1 MSLSECEKGQVR
13 QRLGLLN
20 NDVNSD
26 NYVYDKIYGSKYTL
40 DALSLILKSINLGL
54 AESEINLLKFEDKLQ
69 ITKKTIVLFGKNKLL
84 EAELCSDSA
93 LKFGV
98 LCLMWG
104 YASQGYGLY
113 RIGKILEDN
122 FYIDKLSKNI
132 SGSLSYLKKNNVR
145 SAYLMWEGA
154 NHIPGIG
161 ESFFT
166 KILYFLCKVIDE
178 SNPKVLIK
186 DSITSNNAA
195 IFFGIKRLRS
205 RGIEFFIDYIY
216 MLQFV
221 AKEKKITAEK
231 VEEFL
236 FSNTMMISSMKRDQL
251 LEYSFPFASDYINE
265 FYSFGIN
272 QSLYNNKPSSQQGNQ
287 LMMLVADGKAKT
299 ELPEMTYD
307 SKIGDVQEN
316 FYSNQRTKIITNAN
330 TEANKTNHEVPTYI
344 LTTGFGAIPITVNI
358 PYYNIP
364 GEKAIKYHEYWE
376 FYIDSIK
383 RILPK
388 SEEGKI
394 IAVSIVYYAGKSKES
409 FRTGIY
415 KLIKKMSEDN
425 SLKQKYEIHFC
436 MYGGRQHSLQIW
448 KGNWGSLVDI
458 FTCLSNKDFRT
469 ISIMKSKWL
478 EDNKN
483 ISPFFV
489 YF

>member
-13 QRLGLLN
+13 QRLGLMI

-40 DALSLILKSINLGL
+40 DDLSLILKKINLGL

-84 EAELCSDSA
+84 EVELCSDSA

-113 RIGKILEDN
+113 RIGKILEN
-122 FYIDKLSKNI
+122 NLYIEKLSKNV
-132 SGSLSYLKKNNVR
+132 SGSLSYLKKNNIR
-145 SAYLMWEGA
+145 SAYLLWEGA

-178 SNPKVLIK
+178 SDPKVLIK

-195 IFFGIKRLRS
+195 TFFGIKRLRN
-205 RGIEFFIDYIY
+205 RGIEYFIDYISL
-216 MLQFV
+216 LQFV

-231 VEEFL
+231 AEEFL
-236 FSNTMMISSMKRDQL
+236 FSNTKLISYMKKDKF
-251 LEYSFPFASDYINE
+251 LEYSFSFGSDYINE
-265 FYSFGIN
+265 FYPFDLH
-272 QSLYNNKPSSQQGNQ
+272 QSLYNNKSSSQQENQ
-287 LMMLVADGKAKT
+287 LIMLVADGKAKT

-316 FYSNQRTKIITNAN
+316 FYSNQRTKIIINAN
-330 TEANKTNHEVPTYI
+330 YEANKTNHEVPTYI
-344 LTTGFGAIPITVNI
+344 LTTGFGAIPITINI

-364 GEKAIKYHEYWE
+364 GEKAIKYPKYWE

-383 RILPK
+383 RILPM

-394 IAVSIVYYAGKSKES
+394 IVVSIVYYAGKSKES

-415 KLIKKMSEDN
+415 SLIKKMSEDN
-425 SLKQKYEIHFC
+425 FLKQKYEIHFC
-436 MYGGRQHSLQIW
+436 MYGGRQHSLQVW

-458 FTCLSNKDFRT
+458 FTCLSNKDFQT
-469 ISIMKSKWL
+469 LAIMEKRWL
-478 EDNKN
+478 KDNKS
-483 ISPFFV
+483 ISPFFA